1 MNKNFRFVLTILF
14 GLMIICTM
22 ERMKKK
28 KIKTHSQN
36 KKNKQ
41 KIKTKIYKS
50 SNIVK
55 DEIDKMK
62 KFILGNNIKSNSK
75 AIRILE
81 RAQKMLE

>member
-22 ERMKKK
+22 ESIKRKKT
-28 KIKTHSQN
+28 KTHSHK

-50 SNIVK
+50 SNIVM
-55 DEIDKMK
+55 DEINKMK

>member
-28 KIKTHSQN
+28 IKTHLQ
-36 KKNKQ
+36 KKNNKQ
-41 KIKTKIYKS
+41 KIKTKVYKS

-62 KFILGNNIKSNSK
+62 KFILENNIKSNSR
-75 AIRILE
+75 AIKILE
-81 RAQKMLE
+81 RAQKILE

>member
-14 GLMIICTM
+14 GLMILCTM
-22 ERMKKK
+22 ESMKIKK
-28 KIKTHSQN
+28 TKTHSH
-36 KKNKQ
+36 KKNNKQ
-41 KIKTKIYKS
+41 NIKTKIYKS
-50 SNIVK
+50 SNIVM
-55 DEIDKMK
+55 DEINKMK